1 MSYYFQPPLVGLPAC
16 FYPATPLYYQLAPV
30 LLPLPRTTIVPCIR
44 IKVIF
49 HRAGIV
55 LGSNDAVYHTPP
67 SRETLL
73 GNLAWWSKNH
83 GLGDR
88 VYSGQAT
95 IYLTSSLLSTLSIL
109 PETGVVR
116 PSNTVKTVS
125 LAEQHSVWQFE
136 TMMSEIGTRNLG
148 AFIVVDVGAFDQFH
162 GATSQNNIAQQQNPR
177 TTIQQIDQGA
187 PSDDEPT
194 DAAPT
199 NGAPTDDAAPG
210 DARPPQDQNDG
221 QTQQGNDEPE
231 PSQGGTANG

>member
-1 MSYYFQPPLVGLPAC
+1 MSYYFQPLHVGLPVY

-95 IYLTSSLLSTLSIL
+95 LYLTSSLLSTLSIL
-109 PETGVVR
+109 PETGVVK
-116 PSNTVKTVS
+116 PSNTVRTVS

-162 GATSQNNIAQQQNPR
+162 GATGQGDNNQQQIAP
-177 TTIQQIDQGA
+177 TTSLQIDHDA
-187 PSDDEPT
+187 ST
-194 DAAPT
+194 DGQP
-199 NGAPTDDAAPG
+199 PDDANTG
-210 DARPPQDQNDG
+210 DGQPLQDQNDG

>member
-1 MSYYFQPPLVGLPAC
+1 MSYSFQPPLVGLPVY
-16 FYPATPLYYQLAPV
+16 FYPASPLYYQLAPV
-30 LLPLPRTTIVPCIR
+30 LLPLSRTTIVPCIR
-44 IKVIF
+44 IKAIF
-49 HRAGIV
+49 HRAGTV

-67 SRETLL
+67 SREALL

-95 IYLTSSLLSTLSIL
+95 LYLTSSLLSTLSIL

-116 PSNTVKTVS
+116 PSNTMRIVS

-136 TMMSEIGTRNLG
+136 NMMSEIGTRNLG
-148 AFIVVDVGAFDQFH
+148 AFIVVDVGAFDQIH
-162 GATSQNNIAQQQNPR
+162 GATSQNNIEQQQNPPVAN
-177 TTIQQIDQGA
+177 QE
-187 PSDDEPT
+187 DDRGTPP
-194 DAAPT
+194 D
-199 NGAPTDDAAPG
+199 NAPTDDQPPDGAGTG
-210 DARPPQDQNDG
+210 DGQPPQDQNDG

>member
-1 MSYYFQPPLVGLPAC
+1 MSYYFQPPLVGLPVY

-30 LLPLPRTTIVPCIR
+30 LLPLPRTTTIPCIK

-73 GNLAWWSKNH
+73 GNVAWWSKNH

-109 PETGVVR
+109 PETGVVGI
-116 PSNTVKTVS
+116 SNTVKTVS

-136 TMMSEIGTRNLG
+136 TMMSEIATKNLG

-162 GATSQNNIAQQQNPR
+162 GATSQRNIAQQQHSAE
-177 TTIQQIDQGA
+177 TVHQIDQGA
-187 PSDDEPT
+187 PSDD
-194 DAAPT
+194 AP
-199 NGAPTDDAAPG
+199 ADSQVPDDATPN
-210 DARPPQDQNDG
+210 DAGTGEGQPSQEQNDG
-221 QTQQGNDEPE
+221 QTQPGNDEPE

>member
-1 MSYYFQPPLVGLPAC
+1 MSYYFQPTLVSLPVYY
-16 FYPATPLYYQLAPV
+16 YPATPLCYQLSPV

-49 HRAGIV
+49 HKAGIV

-95 IYLTSSLLSTLSIL
+95 LYLTSSLLSTLSIL

-116 PSNTVKTVS
+116 PSNTTRVVS

-136 TMMSEIGTRNLG
+136 NMMSEIGTRNLG
-148 AFIVVDVGAFDQFH
+148 AFLVVDVGAADQFVQ
-162 GATSQNNIAQQQNPR
+162 GDNDQQQTSS
-177 TTIQQIDQGA
+177 TTSRQIDQGA
-187 PSDDEPT
+187 PSHDALT
-194 DAAPT
+194 DGQPLDGAAPPDDV
-199 NGAPTDDAAPG
+199 GAEDGEPL
-210 DARPPQDQNDG
+210 QDQNDG
-221 QTQQGNDEPE
+221 
-231 PSQGGTANG
+231 